1 MCSYF
6 HSLGIKII
14 LKFYV
19 GLVTDEGQPASFWS
33 VLQEVQEG
41 LQVIDQI
48 QHDIIRLAF
57 MHFLLFR

>member
-14 LKFYV
+14 LQLYV
-19 GLVTDEGQPASFWS
+19 GLVNDEGQPASFWS

-41 LQVIDQI
+41 LQVIGQNTTSY
-48 QHDIIRLAF
+48 HLSCFYAF
-57 MHFLLFR
+57 PPL